1 MSGINAIALGLVD
14 EFKRV
19 LPHQRKTQREN
30 LALLVATMLDV
41 RSANL
46 MDLAAGL
53 PRKADRDDMRYQWI
67 SRVLA
72 NKHIDPDEVMAGF
85 AKDVL
90 GAQAASSEPI
100 VLIMDQSKLSD
111 RHQVLM
117 LAIRYG
123 NRALPLAWRV
133 EVTLG
138 NIGFDSQK
146 DLLDVV
152 AKWLPEGAKVC
163 LMADRFYG
171 TPDLIGWCKT
181 NTWDYRIRLKANLKI
196 FAGSPHSSTGEMANA
211 SAFATKNVELTA
223 KKITTNIG
231 IIQDPSHDEPWIIAM
246 SDDPGYL
253 KTLDYAKRWGIEAMF
268 SDFKSRGF
276 GIEDTHIYHA
286 DRLSRLVLVMSLALY
301 AAVSTGLW
309 DATHNPLPAE
319 KKPSKTNHNP
329 KTKTRTNNPDT
340 RLQRSFNVP
349 KYRGSPEASDTSKSS
364 S

>member
-1 MSGINAIALGLVD
+1 MDMSGIGAIALGLVD

-19 LPHQRKTQREN
+19 LPGQRKTQREN

-67 SRVLA
+67 SRLLA
-72 NKHIDPDEVMAGF
+72 NKHIAPDAVMAGF
-85 AKDVL
+85 AKEVL
-90 GAQAASSEPI
+90 AAQAASGEPI
-100 VLIMDQSKLSD
+100 VLIMDQSKISE

-138 NIGFDSQK
+138 GIGFDVQQE
-146 DLLDVV
+146 LLDAV
-152 AKWLPEGAKVC
+152 AKWLPEGAKAC

-171 TPDLIGWCKT
+171 TPDLIGWCKA
-181 NTWDYRIRLKANLKI
+181 NAWDYRIRLKANLKV
-196 FAGSPHSSTGEMANA
+196 FDGSPHTTTGEMAKA
-211 SAFATKNVELTA
+211 SAFATKDVELTA

-231 IIQDPSHDEPWIIAM
+231 IIHDPNHAEPWIIAM

-253 KTLDYAKRWGIEAMF
+253 KTLDYTKRWGIEAMF

-301 AAVSTGLW
+301 AAVSTGIW
-309 DATHNPLPAE
+309 DATNNPSPSE
-319 KKPSKTNHNP
+319 KKTRKTDLPGPQHN
-329 KTKTRTNNPDT
+329 
-340 RLQRSFNVP
+340 LQRSFNVP
-349 KYRGSPEASDTSKSS
+349 KYRGSHAAYATSKNSS
-364 S
+364 